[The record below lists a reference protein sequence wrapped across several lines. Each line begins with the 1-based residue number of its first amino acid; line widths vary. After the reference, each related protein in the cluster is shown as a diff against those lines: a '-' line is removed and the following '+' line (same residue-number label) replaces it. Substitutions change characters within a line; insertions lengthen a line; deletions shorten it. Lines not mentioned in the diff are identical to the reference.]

1 MEEESAKPLRDA
13 VCVKST
19 DLIAGERARPNSFSA
34 VCFAGIFLEKSTMPA
49 LQLIIP
55 HRLGQEEALVRL
67 KNLLG
72 KVKQRYQTQVG
83 DLQETWTENVVQ
95 FGFKTYGFAV
105 SGQMAVE
112 PSDVRFDAKIPMAAM
127 MFKGKIEQT
136 LRDEI
141 NRVLA

>member
-1 MEEESAKPLRDA
+1 
-13 VCVKST
+13 
-19 DLIAGERARPNSFSA
+19 
-34 VCFAGIFLEKSTMPA
+34 MPSV
-49 LQLIIP
+49 QLTIP
-55 HRLGQEEALVRL
+55 HQLGQEEALTRL
-67 KNLLG
+67 KGFLG
-72 KVKQRYQTQVG
+72 KVKQRYQTQVS
-83 DLQETWTENVVQ
+83 DLQETWTDNVVE

-112 PSDVRFDAKIPMAAM
+112 PADVRFDAKIPMAAM